1 MDWSRLTGVYEAWLA
16 TNPSPADDPAF
27 LTFVNDAVA
36 IPRTSITG
44 DELLEAAVLAE
55 VAALVDAGQRAF
67 WALVGKDRLDVSA
80 GSNTRALLST
90 LFGAGTT
97 TRANLVALITTDI
110 QSTRAAEEGLEPVG
124 QPHLDRLRLDGR
136 I

>member
-1 MDWSRLTGVYEAWLA
+1 MDWSRLTEVYQDWLA
-16 TNPSPADDPAF
+16 TNPSPADDPTF
-27 LTFVNDAVA
+27 LAFVNDAVA

-44 DELLEAAVLAE
+44 DELLEAAVLNE
-55 VAALVDAGQRAF
+55 VATLADAGQRAF
-67 WALVGKDRLDVSA
+67 WALVGKDRLDVGE
-80 GSNTRALLST
+80 GSRTRALLSA
-90 LFGAGTT
+90 LFGASTN

-110 QSTRAAEEGLEPVG
+110 QSTRAAEGGLEPVG